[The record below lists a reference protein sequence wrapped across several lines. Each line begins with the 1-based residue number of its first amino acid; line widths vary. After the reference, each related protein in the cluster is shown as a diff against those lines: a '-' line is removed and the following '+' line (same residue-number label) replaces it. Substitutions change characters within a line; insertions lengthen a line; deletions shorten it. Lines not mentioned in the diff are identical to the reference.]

1 MKSTSIS
8 IALAFALLPLFTTH
22 LKAVEGGY
30 PGTVLRNLAA
40 AYVVRMDD
48 GNLLDVEWSSGFDDW
63 SAGDRVLL
71 TTESGGGYMFGQGE
85 RTEVDVFPYD
95 PSEIEEDGD

>member
-1 MKSTSIS
+1 LKSIFIS
-8 IALAFALLPLFTTH
+8 IVLALALLVLFPTDT
-22 LKAVEGGY
+22 KAAEGGY
-30 PGTVLRNLAA
+30 SGTVLRNLAA

-63 SAGDRVLL
+63 SPGDHVIL
-71 TTESGGGYMFGQGE
+71 TTESGGGFMFDQNQ

-95 PSEIEEDGD
+95 PSELEDDGD